1 MPRPYSDDPRRRA
14 LQACDEGERPGR
26 VAKRFRIGRASVYVW
41 LKRRREEGRC
51 RPKTMG
57 GGPQP
62 VIRDALEAALKRRV
76 ESDNDRTLA
85 QYRDTLADETGTR
98 VPPWTVGRALRRLQL
113 TRKTEDR
120 ACRPS
125 RTKPRSLRHGKTG
138 APSSRRST
146 PSVWPFAR
154 RAPPSQT

>member
-76 ESDNDRTLA
+76 ESDNDRTRA

-98 VPPWTVGRALRRLQL
+98 VPPLDGG
-113 TRKTEDR
+113 
-120 ACRPS
+120 P
-125 RTKPRSLRHGKTG
+125 G
-138 APSSRRST
+138 APALTADAQKRR
-146 PSVWPFAR
+146 PCVPPEQDEAAIAQAR
-154 RAPPSQT
+154 QDWRTELKAI